1 MTSRLNSRY
10 LLDTLLSFLL
20 LGLVRVLQFLFS
32 CPVGVLEAV
41 EVAARPLLWGE

>member
-10 LLDTLLSFLL
+10 LLDTLLSLL

-32 CPVGVLEAV
+32 CPVEVLEAV